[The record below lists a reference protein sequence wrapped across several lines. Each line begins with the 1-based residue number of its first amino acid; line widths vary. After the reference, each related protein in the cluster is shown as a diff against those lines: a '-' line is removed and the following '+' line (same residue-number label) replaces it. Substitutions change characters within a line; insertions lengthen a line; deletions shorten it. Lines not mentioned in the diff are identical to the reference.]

1 MLRLYHVEAM
11 LSRRLFA
18 AGLVVIA
25 CFAVRPSTG
34 VGAATD
40 FPARL
45 TDPEFWTLTE
55 QLSEP
60 GGSFRSDNFLSN
72 ERGYQ
77 TVIPGLVG
85 RIKAGGAYIGVG
97 PEQNFPY
104 IVALKSRIAFI
115 IDIRRGNLH
124 EHLLYKALFEMSA
137 DRADFLSRLF
147 SRRRPAGLSRTST
160 VEELFS
166 AYDAAR
172 PSEELYAENLRAV
185 VDLLKKKHK
194 FPLDDEDVNGVEYVY
209 HRAFFLGGP
218 NLNYGVGRGAG
229 FGGNAPT
236 YEELM
241 LAQDGRGQNRGFL
254 ASEDNFGFLKS
265 LETNNLL
272 VPVVGNFGGPKAI
285 RAVGQY
291 VKDHGGTVVAFYLSN
306 VEQYLIQD
314 DIWDK
319 FCASVATV
327 PLDDTSTFIFSG
339 RGGPNG
345 SGAALGRGRGLQTAT
360 RPILPEATTCAVA
373 Q

>member
-1 MLRLYHVEAM
+1 M
-11 LSRRLFA
+11 LSRRRLFV
-18 AGLVVIA
+18 AGLAVFA
-25 CFAVRPSTG
+25 CLAVRPPGG
-34 VGAATD
+34 VRAATD
-40 FPARL
+40 IPAKL
-45 TDPEFWTLTE
+45 TDPEFWALTE

-77 TVIPGLVG
+77 TVIPSLISRV
-85 RIKAGGAYIGVG
+85 APGGVYLGVG

-147 SRRRPAGLSRTST
+147 SRKRPAGLTRTST
-160 VEELFS
+160 VEELFT
-166 AYDAAR
+166 AYDAAQ
-172 PSEELYAENLRAV
+172 PSAELYAQNLRAV
-185 VDLLKKKHK
+185 VDWLKKKHQ
-194 FPLDDEDVNGVEYVY
+194 FPLDDEDINGVAYVY

-241 LAQDGRGQNRGFL
+241 LAEDGRGQNRGFL
-254 ASEDNFGFLKS
+254 ASESNFAFLKL

-272 VPVVGNFGGPKAI
+272 IPVVGNFGGPKAI
-285 RAVGQY
+285 RTVGQY
-291 VKDHGGTVVAFYLSN
+291 VKDHGGTIAAFYLSN

-319 FCASVATV
+319 FCASVATL
-327 PLDDTSTFIFSG
+327 PLDDASTFIFSG

-345 SGAALGRGRGLQTAT
+345 SGAVFGRGRGLQTAT
-360 RPILPEATTCAVA
+360 RPILSEVTSCAVA

>member
-1 MLRLYHVEAM
+1 
-11 LSRRLFA
+11 
-18 AGLVVIA
+18 
-25 CFAVRPSTG
+25 
-34 VGAATD
+34 
-40 FPARL
+40 
-45 TDPEFWTLTE
+45 
-55 QLSEP
+55 
-60 GGSFRSDNFLSN
+60 
-72 ERGYQ
+72 
-77 TVIPGLVG
+77 
-85 RIKAGGAYIGVG
+85 
-97 PEQNFPY
+97 
-104 IVALKSRIAFI
+104 
-115 IDIRRGNLH
+115 
-124 EHLLYKALFEMSA
+124 
-137 DRADFLSRLF
+137 
-147 SRRRPAGLSRTST
+147 

-327 PLDDTSTFIFSG
+327 PLDDTSTFIFTGQGRNGGGPGGGGG
-339 RGGPNG
+339 RGGGGGLNTTFLRPMLPDTAGCGGG
-345 SGAALGRGRGLQTAT
+345 SSKVEV
-360 RPILPEATTCAVA
+360 RPSK
-373 Q
+373 